1 MSYKTPGVYIEE
13 VSLLPPSVAQVET
26 AIPAFIGYTEKG
38 PTDPTKISSMLE
50 YDNLFGGPR
59 TQSFEV
65 TLDDNAPF
73 LPQSVAASG
82 GESPYL
88 MHPIMQMFF
97 ANGGGPCYIVS
108 VGDYDD
114 STTTPSLDEVSDYTE
129 LEDGLK
135 KIRKI
140 DEVTLIVIPEAIR
153 LGANEQYDLYKQ
165 VLMQCGDLKD
175 RFGIFDLRSE
185 DTDGSDFRTGIGTSF
200 LSYGAAYY
208 PHLKTSIRHATADSG
223 ITFSHT
229 ATDAFNGLSL
239 ENVKILADLLS
250 LQDQFDSAKQAV
262 NDAVSTATASGAVK
276 DDKLRQ
282 IPIALRNTSKAIDLV
297 SNALE
302 MVEDES
308 FSSTEFDS
316 ANGTYDSH
324 KDTTFNTS
332 NSNSELDT
340 VLNELD
346 SAVGDLE
353 TAMNNILTEINTNQ
367 TGIAAS
373 HNSNIE
379 TYFTSE
385 FTSAMNNLLNQQRL
399 TLPPSSTIAGIY
411 AKVDED
417 RGVWKSPAN
426 VSVNNVSG
434 PAVKITMDENDD
446 FNVHSSGKSINVIR
460 TFTGKGTL
468 VWGARTLD
476 GNSNEWRYVSVRRFF
491 NMVEESVKKA
501 SEPFVFEPNDANTW
515 VKVKAMIE
523 NFLTLQWRAGALMGA
538 KPDEAFFVKV
548 GLGETM
554 TQDDVLNGRMI
565 VEIGMAAVRPA
576 EFIILRFSHK
586 MLES

>member
-1 MSYKTPGVYIEE
+1 MSYKTPGVYVEE
-13 VSLLPPSVAQVET
+13 ISLLPPSVAQVET
-26 AIPAFIGYTEKG
+26 AIPAFIGYTEEG
-38 PTDPTKISSMLE
+38 PTEPTKITSMLE
-50 YDNLFGGPR
+50 YENIFGGPR
-59 TQSFEV
+59 AQSFEV

-73 LPQSVAASG
+73 LPQSVAPSG

-88 MHPIMQMFF
+88 MHPVMRMFF
-97 ANGGGPCYIVS
+97 ANGGGECYIVS

-114 STTTPSLDEVSDYTE
+114 STTTPSLDAVSDFTE
-129 LEDGLK
+129 LESGLH
-135 KIRKI
+135 KIRKV

-153 LGANEQYDLYKQ
+153 LASNEQYDLYKQ

-175 RFGIFDLRSE
+175 RFGIFDLRSD
-185 DTDGSDFRTGIGTSF
+185 DTDGADFRTGIGTSF

-208 PHLKTSIRHATADSG
+208 PHLKTSIQHATTDSG
-223 ITFSHT
+223 ITFSHS
-229 ATDAFNGLSL
+229 ATDAFDGLSL
-239 ENVKILADLLS
+239 DDVKIMASVLGF
-250 LQDQFDSAKQAV
+250 QNQFEAAKQLV
-262 NDAVSTATASGAVK
+262 NDAASTGTDGVK
-276 DDKLRQ
+276 DVKLRQ
-282 IPIALRNTSKAIDLV
+282 VPIALRNTSKAIDLV

-302 MVEDES
+302 VVEDEAFTS
-308 FSSTEFDS
+308 AELDS
-316 ANGTYDSH
+316 ATSTYDSH
-324 KDTTFNTS
+324 KDTALGPLN
-332 NSNSELDT
+332 NPDLDNI
-340 VLNELD
+340 LNDLD
-346 SAVGDLE
+346 AAVGDLE
-353 TAMNNILTEINTNQ
+353 TAMNNILAEINDQ
-367 TGIAAS
+367 TGIAAAR
-373 HNSNIE
+373 NGNIE
-379 TYFTSE
+379 THFTSE
-385 FTSAMNNLLNQQRL
+385 FTATLNNLLNEKRL

-426 VSVNNVSG
+426 VSVNRVSG

-538 KPDEAFFVKV
+538 KPEEAFFVKV

-554 TQDDVLNGRMI
+554 TQQNVLEGEMI
-565 VEIGMAAVRPA
+565 VEIGMAVVRPA